1 MAYAHLHKFLRAVAM
16 AIVFAWLLNNSKG
29 SVLLA
34 AVMHA
39 SVNATPRL
47 YRLEFPETVTGFI
60 TNQEVLS
67 LFALAGYASVALFLV
82 LKPGALRNQLERGQ
96 ESSSGQ
102 EPPNRFMAS
111 TT

>member
-1 MAYAHLHKFLRAVAM
+1 
-16 AIVFAWLLNNSKG
+16 
-29 SVLLA
+29 
-34 AVMHA
+34 
-39 SVNATPRL
+39 
-47 YRLEFPETVTGFI
+47 
-60 TNQEVLS
+60 LS